1 MKIKSVVAAAIILA
15 LSISNTH
22 AQVSPSTPTSNQR
35 IKQGIKR
42 GELTKAEAA
51 TLHNDQKDLKQ
62 DVKEA
67 RKEARKGGD
76 VARDER
82 RKIRH
87 DKKHLNRKFFNKKHN
102 NRQRH

>member
-1 MKIKSVVAAAIILA
+1 MKIKSVVAAAIIMA
-15 LSISNTH
+15 LSISNTN
-22 AQVSPSTPTSNQR
+22 AQLAPSAPTSNQR

-51 TLHNDQKDLKQ
+51 TLRNDRKDLKE

-67 RKEARKGGD
+67 RKDKD
-76 VARDER
+76 VTRNER

-87 DKKHLNRKFFNKKHN
+87 DKKHLNREIFRKKHN
-102 NRQRH
+102 NRERH

>member
-1 MKIKSVVAAAIILA
+1 MKIKSVVAAAVIMA

-35 IKQGIKR
+35 NKQGIKR

-51 TLHNDQKDLKQ
+51 TLRNDRKDLKE

-67 RKEARKGGD
+67 RKDKDVTRK
-76 VARDER
+76 ER
-82 RKIRH
+82 REIRH
-87 DKKHLNRKFFNKKHN
+87 DRKHLNRGVFRKKHN
-102 NRQRH
+102 NRERH

>member
-1 MKIKSVVAAAIILA
+1 MKIKFVVATAIILA

-22 AQVSPSTPTSNQR
+22 AQVASSKPTNNQR

-51 TLHNDQKDLKQ
+51 TLRNDQKDLKQ

-67 RKEARKGGD
+67 RKDGD

-87 DKKHLNRKFFNKKHN
+87 DKKHLNREIFRKKHN
-102 NRQRH
+102 NRERH

>member
-1 MKIKSVVAAAIILA
+1 MKIKSVVAAAIIMA
-15 LSISNTH
+15 LSISNTN
-22 AQVSPSTPTSNQR
+22 AQLAPSAPTSNQR

-51 TLHNDQKDLKQ
+51 TLRNDRKDLKE

-67 RKEARKGGD
+67 RKDKD
-76 VARDER
+76 VTRNER

-87 DKKHLNRKFFNKKHN
+87 YKKHLNREIFRKKHN
-102 NRQRH
+102 NRERH